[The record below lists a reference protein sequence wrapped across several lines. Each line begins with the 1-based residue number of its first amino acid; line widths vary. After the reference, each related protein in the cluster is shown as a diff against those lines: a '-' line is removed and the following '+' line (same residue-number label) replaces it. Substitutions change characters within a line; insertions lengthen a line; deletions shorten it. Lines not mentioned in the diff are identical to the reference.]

1 MYAPEWDKQWPSG
14 KSGGCYYCNGS
25 GHGAKDC
32 PQMHQRVQERG
43 VRVPSQRTPNWQLF
57 CEVCWHR
64 TKNDRRV
71 INPGWGTCTEGTCWP
86 CGTLYVIIIIIITT
100 RSFTAKACAR
110 QANSVAHRL
119 LRRKPRGVA
128 FLDDVEEGSLRDL
141 FAYTSACKEMGL
153 GFRDWLLDIR
163 AKPCP
168 VRALRPML
176 QPGKPEK
183 RARQRRWC
191 SCPALHPK
199 QNRKPELL
207 NP

>member
-1 MYAPEWDKQWPSG
+1 
-14 KSGGCYYCNGS
+14 
-25 GHGAKDC
+25 
-32 PQMHQRVQERG
+32 MHQRVQERG

-86 CGTLYVIIIIIITT
+86 CGTLYVIIIIITT
-100 RSFTAKACAR
+100 RSFTAKACVR

-153 GFRDWLLDIR
+153 GFRDGCSTSGPSHVR
-163 AKPCP
+163 FEHFAPCYNLGS
-168 VRALRPML
+168 RRNE
-176 QPGKPEK
+176 PGNGVGAP
-183 RARQRRWC
+183 ARLC
-191 SCPALHPK
+191 TPNK
-199 QNRKPELL
+199 TG
-207 NP
+207 NPNF